1 MTISD
6 DPAAR
11 DALRLQLFQSIDGVP
26 PDAAEG
32 VVGSFPGLLARCD
45 DLRDREFGAEGFAGI
60 RVAGQTLFVAEGQQP
75 IVDAI
80 VVARDL
86 IADFRRFAV
95 QVRELLTRETERLGK
110 LPRSAGETIVDV
122 TSTPLGVRFA
132 VGGAL
137 LRGGLD
143 QSATVDVQQA
153 IHFALD
159 VLSCAFDH
167 QAGRFDEP
175 EGNPAAVL
183 HAPCGDV
190 LEGDE
195 AGERYVC
202 ALDKAHTIADSDH
215 TDALGLARWPVTH
228 GPVTP

>member
-11 DALRLQLFQSIDGVP
+11 DALRLQLFQSIDGTA
-26 PDAAEG
+26 PDGAGEHG
-32 VVGSFPGLLARCD
+32 DPSRPGLLARCD
-45 DLRDREFGAEGFAGI
+45 AMAPL
-60 RVAGQTLFVAEGQQP
+60 VASIVEIDDVTALEPCVALLG
-75 IVDAI
+75 
-80 VVARDL
+80 
-86 IADFRRFAV
+86 DFRRFAV
-95 QVRELLTRETERLGK
+95 QVRELLTRETERLDKWSG
-110 LPRSAGETIVDV
+110 SARETIVDV

-143 QSATVDVQQA
+143 QSATVDVQEA

-175 EGNPAAVL
+175 EGAPAAVL
-183 HAPCGDV
+183 HAPCGNV
-190 LEGDE
+190 LQGGDP
-195 AGERYVC
+195 GEVYVC